1 MKKIISITIIAFI
14 LLLFTALSALAGN
27 PPGMIVR
34 DDGQSEEAPWGQTDS
49 YIPQDNTELTPTSSA
64 SIETKPIENDSA
76 AIKIVIIYKS
86 LFVLKI
92 EFNPVIYEEVIR

>member
-34 DDGQSEEAPWGQTDS
+34 DDGQSEDTPWGDLSAVEPMRSETDS
-49 YIPQDNTELTPTSSA
+49 EQAKDD
-64 SIETKPIENDSA
+64 IET
-76 AIKIVIIYKS
+76 
-86 LFVLKI
+86 
-92 EFNPVIYEEVIR
+92 VIYNDIATIISIISPATTVLVIDIIISAEEEQ